1 MGKSLAT
8 LVSAAMLFLAT
19 SSVSHAV
26 EYLTNGGFD
35 DGTFSGWYGQGDL
48 SLALI
53 ENFGVGGYTAQ
64 SGGRFLL
71 EGPVAP
77 GQLTQYFA
85 DVAGEQLVV
94 SGWVA
99 GNGSSPSDVK
109 FIFDNVTL
117 VDINPVPNQPWTHYS
132 FDVTATGHDAF
143 TIGFMNGFIS
153 NSGFDALDSF
163 SVASAVPEPS
173 TWAMMILGFCGLG
186 FMAYRRKSKPA
197 MFAAA

>member
-1 MGKSLAT
+1 MRCPRSQELVQGVQGGPQLEIDLASDAG
-8 LVSAAMLFLAT
+8 L
-19 SSVSHAV
+19 
-26 EYLTNGGFD
+26 
-35 DGTFSGWYGQGDL
+35 
-48 SLALI
+48 
-53 ENFGVGGYTAQ
+53 
-64 SGGRFLL
+64 
-71 EGPVAP
+71 GPVAP
-77 GQLTQYFA
+77 GDGGILLA

-117 VDINPVPNQPWTHYS
+117 VDINPVSNQPWTHYS

-143 TIGFMNGFIS
+143 TISFMNGFIS

-173 TWAMMILGFCGLG
+173 TWAMMILGFLGVG
-186 FMAYRRKSKPA
+186 FMTYRKKTTLRLV
-197 MFAAA
+197 